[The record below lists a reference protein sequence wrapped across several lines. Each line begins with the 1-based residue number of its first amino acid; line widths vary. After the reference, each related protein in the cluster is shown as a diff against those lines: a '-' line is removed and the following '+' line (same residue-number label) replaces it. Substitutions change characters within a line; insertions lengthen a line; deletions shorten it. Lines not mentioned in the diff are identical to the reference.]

1 MFYEVRIEEKV
12 ERYETYAVES
22 SLVLNEESHR
32 EQWVLDTHMLD
43 WTEHIVCWVWLAE
56 TQFLTR

>member
-32 EQWVLDTHMLD
+32 EQ
-43 WTEHIVCWVWLAE
+43 
-56 TQFLTR
+56 